1 MKKFFKSKL
10 LILLILACFIVANT
24 GCGYILH
31 PERRNAPVSR
41 EIDGVTVL
49 FDCLWLFAGIVP
61 GVIALVVDGVSDTW
75 YYTENELQE
84 FEVGVAPG
92 QELQLRITGDAPDDS
107 EVALALV
114 GDNGQVIQ
122 QTARTIK
129 AGDSLD
135 VLTISVPND
144 IQQDHFQLVLD
155 VNGQRQL
162 AWDLHLN

>member
-10 LILLILACFIVANT
+10 LILLILSSFIVANT

-31 PERRNAPVSR
+31 PERRNAPLSR

-49 FDCLWLFAGIVP
+49 FDCLWLIAGIVP
-61 GVIALVVDGVSDTW
+61 GVIALVVDGVNDTW
-75 YYTENELQE
+75 YYTEKELQE
-84 FEVGVAPG
+84 IEVGVAPG

-114 GDNGQVIQ
+114 GDNGQMIQ
-122 QTARTIK
+122 QTVRSIK

-135 VLTISVPND
+135 VLSISVPND